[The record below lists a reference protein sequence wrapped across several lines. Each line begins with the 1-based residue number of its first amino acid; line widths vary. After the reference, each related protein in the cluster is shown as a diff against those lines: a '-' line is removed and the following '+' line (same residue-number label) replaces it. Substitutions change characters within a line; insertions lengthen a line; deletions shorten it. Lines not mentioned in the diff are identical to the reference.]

1 MDWPTVGWARPG
13 PTGSNLGGRLSM
25 GIADGYNYSTLAGI
39 LGSQFCNWSSRS
51 KDGSHELSLVHTK
64 SMAFE

>member
-1 MDWPTVGWARPG
+1 
-13 PTGSNLGGRLSM
+13 M
-25 GIADGYNYSTLAGI
+25 GIVDGYNYSTLAGI